1 MGILEIIAEERLG
14 KSVLAHHS
22 ELKSRLRKIEKAAE
36 ARSASQTSEEDKQR
50 IAAIVELCFE
60 YDREKDSEE
69 RTNILRTLGEIA
81 TNDPV
86 ELPRETVEQW
96 DDRVAAGDRAYAT
109 LKRKDEQ
116 RTQEFLKKYFSLRA
130 KAGLKTQADVAKKAG
145 LSRTHV
151 TALEAGEH
159 MPQQKT
165 LQKLAEAFSVDV
177 TDLM

>member
-22 ELKSRLRKIEKAAE
+22 ELKSCLRKIERATE
-36 ARSASQTSEEDKQR
+36 ARSPSQTSDEDKQR

-60 YDREKDSEE
+60 YDREKDLEE
-69 RTNILRTLGEIA
+69 RKNILRTLNEIA

-86 ELPRETVEQW
+86 ELPAETIEQW
-96 DDRVAAGDRAYAT
+96 DDRVAAEDRTYAA
-109 LKRKDEQ
+109 LKDKDEQ
-116 RTQEFLKKYFSLRA
+116 RTQAFLKKYFSLRA

-151 TALEAGEH
+151 TALEAGGH
-159 MPQQKT
+159 IPQQKT
-165 LQKLAEAFSVDV
+165 LQKLAGAFGVDV